1 MRRLLR
7 NIANSK
13 MKTEYRLAEALKN
26 MMSEVPLDN
35 ISVTALVKKC
45 HVNRQTFY
53 YHFHDIYDLLTLVFL
68 NESIPQAD
76 EAKTIKELLG
86 YIYEYYSKNRS
97 FVDATLDSAGKDLF
111 EEFIHNVC
119 YKTVLRL
126 VNAVPDAKKVHIN
139 DRKSIVRFYASAYSH
154 SIIYYLA
161 NYKNK
166 SLDGLLNC
174 FSFESSGVFEEA
186 IQKLLLRRNKLK

>member
-1 MRRLLR
+1 
-7 NIANSK
+7 

-26 MMSEVPLDN
+26 MMSEVPLDS

-68 NESIPQAD
+68 NESIPDAD
-76 EAKTIKELLG
+76 NSKTMKELLG
-86 YIYEYYSKNRS
+86 YIYSYYLENKS
-97 FVDATLDSAGKDLF
+97 FIDATLNSAGKDLV

-126 VNAVPDAKKVHIN
+126 VNAVPDAKKIHIN
-139 DRKSIVRFYASAYSH
+139 DRKSIVRFYASAYSY

-186 IQKLLLRRNKLK
+186 VQKLLLRRNKTK